1 MPNRSS
7 ENRALNATL
16 RREKPMTDDR
26 MVVVGASLAGL
37 LAVEAA
43 RKTGFE
49 GWAPTDRIKHHREQR
64 VELR

>member
-1 MPNRSS
+1 
-7 ENRALNATL
+7 
-16 RREKPMTDDR
+16 MTDDR